1 MFNKFKKL
9 ISLVFAT
16 VLLTSISSTSF
27 AIDKL
32 HFIICGGAGCVGMEL
47 LDELE
52 RL

>member
-1 MFNKFKKL
+1 MFNNLKKL

-32 HFIICGGAGCVGMEL
+32 HLLSVVVLVVVGMEL
-47 LDELE
+47 LEELVK
-52 RL
+52 L